1 MGLVRKKEPSLQ
13 VRKYAPL
20 PLAVVTFLLLAGAAC
35 AKESR
40 AHDVPSLGNE
50 MGQKAPASTSA
61 PSTNLTIPSPRN
73 LFIMIRTTLIA
84 LHQANVTG
92 NYSVLRDLGAPDF
105 KQSNSVE
112 RLSAAFANLRTRGGD
127 IAAVALA
134 MPKLS
139 QPPVIDKNGMLRLT
153 GSFDTK
159 PDPLY
164 FDLVFQAVGGF
175 WQIEAIGARF
185 VPAESSK
192 TSNAPASETSKSAG
206 KGIGAKVRNSET
218 KPKN

>member
-1 MGLVRKKEPSLQ
+1 
-13 VRKYAPL
+13 
-20 PLAVVTFLLLAGAAC
+20 
-35 AKESR
+35 
-40 AHDVPSLGNE
+40 
-50 MGQKAPASTSA
+50 
-61 PSTNLTIPSPRN
+61 
-73 LFIMIRTTLIA
+73 MIRTTLIA

-105 KQSNSVE
+105 QRSNSVE

-134 MPKLS
+134 MPKLF

-159 PDPLY
+159 PDALY

-175 WQIEAIGARF
+175 WRVEAIGARF
-185 VPAESSK
+185 APAESSK
-192 TSNAPASETSKSAG
+192 TSNAPDSETAKSVG
-206 KGIGAKVRNSET
+206 KGISAKVRNSET